1 MKALFYGPIIQQ
13 GADNIPLIDPVSFKQ
28 IYLPVD
34 DKDKDALLTTEG
46 INKMLDRFRD
56 VEYRW
61 KPVTAHAD
69 GKPYYLYL
77 VYDTGNEIWIFRNFE
92 EFKEE
97 FKRIKGKYPAT
108 GELRPLSYAE
118 MVYIATYHA
127 SKGRSGSCTRYPV
140 TDEGSIFV
148 AKTHL
153 VSTAPGRIVKIINST
168 TGDGP
173 MLPEYP
179 IIGKG
184 FIDALM
190 FHPMRRA
197 GLSADFDGD
206 TVSWIPILGDEA
218 NEECD
223 KYYHSISNFIFPTGG
238 SQVGTDDLCDI
249 CVHCLTVDPPAGK

>member
-1 MKALFYGPIIQQ
+1 MKGKRGFFEGKYGARSVAQGTRNVITSASMEASSPESPQYHKQDEIKVPLYQAAKGYSSLVVYWMKALFYGPIIQQ
-13 GADNIPLIDPVSFKQ
+13 GADNIPLIDPVTFKQ

-77 VYDTGNEIWIFRNFE
+77 VYDTGNEIWIFRNLE

-97 FKRIKGKYPAT
+97 FKRIKGKYPAI

-127 SKGRSGSCTRYPV
+127 SKGRSGTITRYPI
-140 TDEGSIFV
+140 TDENSIV
-148 AKTHL
+148 PAKTHL
-153 VSTAPGRIVKIINST
+153 VSNYWKRVHRCVDVS
-168 TGDGP
+168 
-173 MLPEYP
+173 P
-179 IIGKG
+179 IK
-184 FIDALM
+184 
-190 FHPMRRA
+190 
-197 GLSADFDGD
+197 
-206 TVSWIPILGDEA
+206 TCWDE
-218 NEECD
+218 C
-223 KYYHSISNFIFPTGG
+223 
-238 SQVGTDDLCDI
+238 
-249 CVHCLTVDPPAGK
+249 